1 MTFMSGERLAFEKRR
16 VRVGMTRRRLLVL
29 DCAIYLLTVYLA
41 ALNLPAQ
48 EGAGAAKPASK
59 TAPAAEKKSTPID
72 VRSAAAVDGEP
83 ITAAEVHRE
92 VTRVAPNGFPDDDT
106 RARVQA
112 AALQQ
117 LVDQRLI
124 LRNLA
129 RTKVAADP
137 KEIDV
142 MVQRLVKQLDARKLT
157 LADHLAS
164 LGVDEAGL
172 RRQIAWQMSWGR
184 YLERYVTD
192 ENLRKYFEQ
201 HAREFD
207 GSELRVAHILWKV
220 DPKAPREAWRKAIE
234 EAVVV
239 RRRIVSGETTFA
251 DAAKKHSQAP
261 TAGAG
266 GDIGF
271 IQRRA
276 PMPEGFSK
284 AAFELETGAISAPV
298 TSVAGVHLITCLE
311 VKPGAAKWDDSR
323 RDVQSALVQYLFQWL
338 ADKERS
344 QAKIE
349 FTGALPYWKPGTDEL
364 VMPTPTSKD

>member
-1 MTFMSGERLAFEKRR
+1 MNCERERAGDRMDRMSNVRR
-16 VRVGMTRRRLLVL
+16 VWHGGGCALFLCLLVWP
-29 DCAIYLLTVYLA
+29 TF
-41 ALNLPAQ
+41 NLPAQ
-48 EGAGAAKPASK
+48 DGPDGAQKPDAQATERPSAKKPA
-59 TAPAAEKKSTPID
+59 PID
-72 VRSAAAVDGEP
+72 ARLAAAVEGDP

-92 VTRVAPNGFPDDDT
+92 VARVAPNGLPDEQT

-112 AALQQ
+112 VALQQ
-117 LVDQRLI
+117 LIDQRLI

-137 KEIDV
+137 QEIDV

-184 YLERYVTD
+184 YLERYLTD
-192 ENLRKYFEQ
+192 ENLQKYFDQ

-220 DPKAPREAWRKAIE
+220 DAKAPREAWQKALD
-234 EAVVV
+234 EAAVV
-239 RRRIVSGETTFA
+239 RRQIVGGELTFA
-251 DAAKKHSQAP
+251 EAAKKHSQAP
-261 TAGAG
+261 TASTG

-284 AAFELETGAISAPV
+284 AAYALEKGAVSPPV

-311 VKPGAAKWDDSR
+311 IKPGMGKWEDAR
-323 RDVQSALVQYLFQWL
+323 RDVQTALVQYLFQWL

-344 QAKIE
+344 QAKVE
-349 FTGALPYWKPGTDEL
+349 FTGALPYLKPGTDEL
-364 VMPTPTSKD
+364 VLPASKD